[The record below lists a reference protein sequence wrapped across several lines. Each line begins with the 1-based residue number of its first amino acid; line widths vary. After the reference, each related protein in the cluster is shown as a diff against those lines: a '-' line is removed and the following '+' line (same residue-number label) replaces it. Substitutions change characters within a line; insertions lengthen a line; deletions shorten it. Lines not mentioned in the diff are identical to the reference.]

1 MRGRWRSKM
10 LRAEIDGLTV
20 AYRRNGDGPA
30 IVLLHG
36 FTQDS
41 RVWSPQ
47 VKALSRHFTVITW
60 DAPGAGRSQDPPD
73 TFRIGDWAR
82 ALAGLLDAIGI
93 QAAHLLGF
101 SWGGILAQ
109 EFCRLYSERV
119 LSLILADTY
128 AGWKGS
134 LPEPIVQQRLAA
146 CLRDASLAPDDFLAK
161 YLPGMFGD
169 SPPQA
174 VRERL
179 AKIMSD
185 FHPIGFRLMAAASA
199 EADTRDILPEVRVPT
214 LLIWGDADKRAPL
227 SVAHQLRNAI
237 RGAKLAVIPGAGH
250 VSNLEAAVRF
260 NAEVPDFMG
269 SIAGGDRQ
277 LPGS

>member
-1 MRGRWRSKM
+1 M
-10 LRAEIDGLTV
+10 LHAKIDGLTV
-20 AYRRNGDGPA
+20 AYRRKGDGPA

-47 VKALSRHFTVITW
+47 VKALSRHFTVIAW

-82 ALAGLLDAIGI
+82 TLAGLLDAIGV
-93 QAAHLLGF
+93 QAAHLLGL

-134 LPEPIVQQRLAA
+134 LPEAIVQDRLAA
-146 CLRDASLAPDDFLAK
+146 CLRDASLAPSDFLAR

-169 SPPQA
+169 SPPPA
-174 VRERL
+174 APERL
-179 AKIMSD
+179 AKIN
-185 FHPIGFRLMAAASA
+185 
-199 EADTRDILPEVRVPT
+199 
-214 LLIWGDADKRAPL
+214 
-227 SVAHQLRNAI
+227 QLREAI

-250 VSNLEAAVRF
+250 MSNLEAAVRF
-260 NAEVPDFMG
+260 NAEVLDFMG